1 MTGRIDDALSTMDEA
16 LAHARELK
24 HANTV
29 GISLLYRIMLK
40 QQMGLRDEVAADT
53 VEALDYCGRMG
64 VNTPASYI
72 SMIANWAN
80 RDVDASRSVYEIHNM
95 VGAQLGMTYYR
106 SLGVDVCIETGDM
119 DSARE
124 ILQPALEQA
133 RHMGERY
140 WLPQLLRLQSKI
152 SAATGDGDPAVPL
165 MEAAEKLKP
174 EARSFWKPLS

>member
-1 MTGRIDDALSTMDEA
+1 
-16 LAHARELK
+16 
-24 HANTV
+24 
-29 GISLLYRIMLK
+29 
-40 QQMGLRDEVAADT
+40 
-53 VEALDYCGRMG
+53 
-64 VNTPASYI
+64 
-72 SMIANWAN
+72 
-80 RDVDASRSVYEIHNM
+80 M

-165 MEAAEKLKP
+165 MEAADEAQTRGAKLL
-174 EARSFWKPLS
+174 EALVLIDLLELGVTSDRQSIQARLTALLEREQVQLPAYTEPALHELKSGVQ